1 MTTREMTCLID
12 DFIAHIADMPDAV
25 LKDPYSSYRKWTMH
39 YNPANNVLE
48 VTCVGFGA
56 NQKFTYGLK
65 RNELEF
71 IFNRDKCVVDD
82 ISGEDWFLSWRD
94 GPDLEIT
101 GLEELL

>member
-1 MTTREMTCLID
+1 MTTRDLID

-25 LKDPYSSYRKWTMH
+25 LKDIHSSYRKWAMH
-39 YNPANNVLE
+39 YNPVCNVLE
-48 VTCVGFGA
+48 VTCIGFGA

-65 RNELEF
+65 RDELDLIF
-71 IFNRDKCVVDD
+71 IRDKFVVDD
-82 ISGEDWFLSWRD
+82 MSGEDWFLSWRD

>member
-1 MTTREMTCLID
+1 MTTRALID
-12 DFIAHIADMPDAV
+12 DFISHIADMPDAV
-25 LKDPYSSYRKWTMH
+25 LKDIHSSYRKWTMH

-56 NQKFTYGLK
+56 NQKFTYDLK
-65 RNELEF
+65 RQDELAF
-71 IFNRDKCVVDD
+71 IFDRDLNVVDGM
-82 ISGEDWFLSWRD
+82 SGENWFLSWRD

>member
-1 MTTREMTCLID
+1 MTTPDLID

-25 LKDPYSSYRKWTMH
+25 LKDIHSSYRKWTMH

-48 VTCVGFGA
+48 VTCVGFA
-56 NQKFTYGLK
+56 KTHFDFRLK
-65 RNELEF
+65 RSELEL
-71 IFNRDKCVVDD
+71 IFNRDDFVVDD
-82 ISGEDWFLSWRD
+82 MPGEDWFLSWRD